1 VDADLE
7 TSPPRVAA
15 PAAYPRCPD
24 AIAASDAARFQS
36 DGFVAFEQ
44 VLSADEVEEA
54 RRATSELVRAAFDTG
69 RTCSLGD
76 GKFVERD
83 RAHGGERFYVQ
94 YEAGTDGSLLTP
106 ETCETHVR
114 KLMWFVDQH
123 PFFRHLIHEHAK
135 VRMLLGRLLDPGFLL
150 FQEMMLVKPARI
162 GGARVWHQDCAYS
175 AVKPLQAVIGIWIA
189 LDDANAENGCMHV
202 IPGGHRG
209 GPLLQNSSV
218 NCTIPDDRLDLRR
231 VAPVQLRAG
240 GAMVLSGL
248 LPHMTPANRSP
259 SRRRAIQ
266 FHVRHPLSEIVT
278 QEEYARIFAEADG
291 TPAACSSWQYRR

>member
-1 VDADLE
+1 MDVKLE
-7 TSPPRVAA
+7 MSPRMDAA
-15 PAAYPRCPD
+15 PAAFPLCPE
-24 AIAASDAARFQS
+24 ALTASDSARFHQ

-44 VLSADEVEEA
+44 VLTADEVEEA
-54 RRATSELVRAAFDTG
+54 RRSTSELVRTAFATD

-76 GKFVERD
+76 GKFDERD
-83 RAHGGERFYVQ
+83 RDHGGERFYVQ
-94 YEAGTDGSLLTP
+94 YEPGTNGSQLTP

-123 PFFRHLIHEHAK
+123 PFFHYLIHEHAK
-135 VRMLLGRLLDPGFLL
+135 VRMLLGTLLDPGFLL
-150 FQEMMLVKPARI
+150 FQEMMLVKPAHI

-202 IPGGHRG
+202 IPGAHRG
-209 GPLLQNSSV
+209 GPLLQSSSV
-218 NCTIPDDRLDLRR
+218 NCKIPDDRLDLER
-231 VAPVQLRAG
+231 VAPVPLRAG

-248 LPHMTPANRSP
+248 LPHMTPANHSP

-278 QEEYARIFAEADG
+278 KEEYSRIFAEADG